1 MPPQQRKRL
10 LEFVN
15 EITDLG
21 THGYSPEIR
30 LSAAAFPDLP
40 TLLVG
45 RCRLLDRRNCEARNL
60 GPEGWSVKPAR
71 AGS

>member
-30 LSAAAFPDLP
+30 LPAVAIPDLP
-40 TLLVG
+40 TAFS
-45 RCRLLDRRNCEARNL
+45 RKM
-60 GPEGWSVKPAR
+60 PPA
-71 AGS
+71 GQT